1 MFHLFSDI
9 FACRDNALARMD
21 PRAKLVI
28 AFVTILLVIMSTRIA
43 LPLVVLIVCLG
54 TMLALKLPA
63 WLVLTRIIAPTGIV
77 LALVVLQSLTVG
89 STPIFSVS
97 VGAWHGTVKYEGI
110 IHGLLMG
117 SRVLGAVSMTLL
129 LSSVTPAHKI
139 FHALRWF
146 RVSKTWVE
154 IAMLMYRYSFALL
167 DHTADVAAAQRLRL
181 GYCGV
186 RRSLSSM
193 GVLAGAVIVQSLD
206 QAARTHQAMTL
217 RGYIGV
223 MPYSPTPVMSKKDRW
238 IMVLTMLVIFAAY
251 ALLER
256 RLF

>member
-9 FACRDNALARMD
+9 FACRDNALARVD

-28 AFVTILLVIMSTRIA
+28 AFVTIILVILSARIA
-43 LPLVVLIVCLG
+43 LPLAVLIVCLG
-54 TMLALKLPA
+54 TMLSLRVPA
-63 WLVLTRIIAPTGIV
+63 RLVLARIIAPTG
-77 LALVVLQSLTVG
+77 VVLVLVILQSFTVG
-89 STPIFSVS
+89 STPILTIS
-97 VGAWHGTVKYEGI
+97 VGAWQGTVKYEGV

-117 SRVLGAVSMTLL
+117 SRVLGAVSVTLL

-167 DHTADVAAAQRLRL
+167 DHTADVAAAQKLRL
-181 GYCGV
+181 GYCGAK
-186 RRSLSSM
+186 RSLSSM
-193 GVLAGAVIVQSLD
+193 GILAGAVIVQSLD

-217 RGYIGV
+217 RGYAGV
-223 MPYSPTPVMSKKDRW
+223 MPYNPMPRMREKDGW
-238 IMVLTMLVIFAAY
+238 IMVLTLLAVSVAFL
-251 ALLER
+251 LLEW